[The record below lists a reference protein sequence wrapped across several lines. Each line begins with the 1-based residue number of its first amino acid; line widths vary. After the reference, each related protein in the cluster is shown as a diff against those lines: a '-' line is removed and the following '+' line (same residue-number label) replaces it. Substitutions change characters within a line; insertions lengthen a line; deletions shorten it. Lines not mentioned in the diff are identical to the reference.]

1 MAKSATRKRKLKFMQ
16 QSLRFP
22 VAILYILIVILILSE
37 DLLSSQRYLTLNI
50 EDWCFL
56 GAGFFVLLFLEWLES
71 RYHPK
76 QLNLP
81 MRLTLLAVRI
91 FCITAIFRVNVT
103 DTSPAISALLI
114 YTIYFYFGLFPVLL
128 VFAGISGLYVFN
140 PALFQA
146 GFISEIAIMIY
157 MFLFAIVIKHDD
169 RTRLRNLDL
178 YQELETYAGNTASI
192 AKQDERNRIS
202 RELHDTLGHYLVGM
216 NIQLQ
221 KAAAYRE
228 IDLEESYLAV
238 EKAREASSD
247 AMRELRQTLSNL
259 REMEETY
266 DFKQE
271 IEKMLSAVK
280 ENNLEVNFVYN
291 GNPDGYSEL
300 VLTTLQRAVQE
311 GLTNVQKHSQA
322 TQVDL
327 RIDFTRREASLLLE
341 DNGVGFSNR
350 DREKDGHYGLNGLEE
365 RIDLVGGKIRIQSR
379 KDKGTKIKIN
389 IPKRLFS

>member
-1 MAKSATRKRKLKFMQ
+1 MQ

-22 VAILYILIVILILSE
+22 VAILYILIVMLILAE
-37 DLLSSQRYLTLNI
+37 DLFTSQRYLGLSI
-50 EDWCFL
+50 EDWSFL
-56 GAGFFVLLFLEWLES
+56 GGGFLVLLLLEWLES
-71 RYHPK
+71 RYYPK

-91 FCITAIFRVNVT
+91 FCITAIFRVNVIE
-103 DTSPAISALLI
+103 TSPAISALII
-114 YTIYFYFGLFPVLL
+114 YTLYFYFGLFPVLL
-128 VFAGISGLYVFN
+128 VFTAAAVLYVFN
-140 PALFQA
+140 PALFQT

-157 MFLFAIVIKHDD
+157 MFLFSIVIKHDD

-178 YQELETYAGNTASI
+178 YQELETYAGNTATI

-228 IDLEESYLAV
+228 IDPEESYLAV

-271 IEKMLSAVK
+271 IEKMLSSVK
-280 ENNLEVNFVYN
+280 QNNLEVNFVYN
-291 GNPDGYSEL
+291 GSSDGYSEL

-311 GLTNVQKHSQA
+311 GLTNVQKHAQASQIN
-322 TQVDL
+322 L
-327 RIDFTRREASLLLE
+327 RIDFNRREASLLLE

-350 DREKDGHYGLNGLEE
+350 DREKTGHYGLNGLEE
-365 RIDLVGGKIRIQSR
+365 RLDLVGGKIRIQSR

>member
-1 MAKSATRKRKLKFMQ
+1 MQ

-22 VAILYILIVILILSE
+22 VAILYILIVMLILAE
-37 DLLSSQRYLTLNI
+37 DLFTSQRYLSLSI
-50 EDWCFL
+50 EDWSFL
-56 GAGFFVLLFLEWLES
+56 GGGFLVLLLLEWLES
-71 RYHPK
+71 RYYPK

-91 FCITAIFRVNVT
+91 FCITAIFRVNVIE
-103 DTSPAISALLI
+103 TSPAISALII
-114 YTIYFYFGLFPVLL
+114 YTLYFYFGLFPVLL
-128 VFAGISGLYVFN
+128 VFAAAAGLYIFN
-140 PALFQA
+140 PALFQT

-157 MFLFAIVIKHDD
+157 MFLFSIVIKHDD

-178 YQELETYAGNTASI
+178 YQELETYAGNTATI

-228 IDLEESYLAV
+228 IDPEESYLAV

-271 IEKMLSAVK
+271 IEKMLSGVK
-280 ENNLEVNFVYN
+280 QNNLEVNFVYN
-291 GNPDGYSEL
+291 GSPDGYSEL

-311 GLTNVQKHSQA
+311 GLTNVQKHAQASQ
-322 TQVDL
+322 VNL
-327 RIDFTRREASLLLE
+327 KIDFNRREANLLLE
-341 DNGVGFSNR
+341 DNGIGFSNR
-350 DREKDGHYGLNGLEE
+350 DREKTGHYGLNGLEE
-365 RIDLVGGKIRIQSR
+365 RLDLVGGKIRIQSR

>member
-1 MAKSATRKRKLKFMQ
+1 
-16 QSLRFP
+16 
-22 VAILYILIVILILSE
+22 
-37 DLLSSQRYLTLNI
+37 
-50 EDWCFL
+50 
-56 GAGFFVLLFLEWLES
+56 
-71 RYHPK
+71 
-76 QLNLP
+76 
-81 MRLTLLAVRI
+81 
-91 FCITAIFRVNVT
+91 
-103 DTSPAISALLI
+103 
-114 YTIYFYFGLFPVLL
+114 
-128 VFAGISGLYVFN
+128 
-140 PALFQA
+140 
-146 GFISEIAIMIY
+146 MIY

-228 IDLEESYLAV
+228 IDPEESYLAV

-291 GNPDGYSEL
+291 GSPDGYSEL

-327 RIDFTRREASLLLE
+327 RIDFNRREASLLLE
-341 DNGVGFSNR
+341 DNGIGFSNR